1 MVPFLGLKNICM
13 TNQYVPDKIKT
24 GNIVITIIIII
35 IIIIYK
41 IEIHKYKCF
50 SL

>member
-1 MVPFLGLKNICM
+1 MAPFLGLKNICM

-24 GNIVITIIIII
+24 GNIVIIII

-50 SL
+50 SP